1 MMILRKLASRL
12 YTSRPKFTVLFSS
25 AGVIFSNFFFRNAA
39 SKLYP
44 YKLKKFLNS
53 RVSFKIFHLKCFSFF
68 YLIYVQRHNYCI
80 FIAVRHRRSKY
91 QSFRDQSLCTYLRH
105 ASTLKIYENTKSSF
119 TYIYFH

>member
-25 AGVIFSNFFFRNAA
+25 AGVIFSNFFFFRNAA

-68 YLIYVQRHNYCI
+68 YLIRTKTQLLHFHSSQTSAFEISIISRPI
-80 FIAVRHRRSKY
+80 FM
-91 QSFRDQSLCTYLRH
+91 YL
-105 ASTLKIYENTKSSF
+105 S
-119 TYIYFH
+119 